1 MVHTNCPSM
10 WEAETLRREVEV
22 RKDSIDPKHTYIQTH
37 IYTLT
42 THTQTHS
49 FTHTYHIHI
58 HKHTHTH

>member
-42 THTQTHS
+42 THTLTHS
-49 FTHTYHIHI
+49 
-58 HKHTHTH
+58 